1 MDDIKGADMTIFF
14 EEDIVAAAP
23 AAQSTPPVRI
33 FMVEDQPP
41 LRFNLKQLLELEG
54 FAVEEAADGMS
65 ALSRLDVLASQAH
78 TCPQLVLLDVGLP
91 DMEGYEICRHVLQ
104 DPRLLHVP
112 VIFLSGRVELEDR
125 MAGYEAGAE
134 DYIAKPY
141 VNAELL
147 SKIGVALRN
156 GQTRH
161 AQHELQGQV
170 ANAMQ
175 AAFTAMTSASE
186 IGVVLQ
192 FMKGSFALQDNQALQ
207 QSMLQALQDLGLD
220 ASIQLRSLR
229 GVSTVNA
236 EGPCGQLE
244 TGLVE
249 TLARRGHIVDAG
261 RVTVFS
267 YGQVSLAVKNMPRED
282 GERNGRLR
290 DNLAFLTEGAA
301 ARLAALDAAWQQV
314 QQAAVLAQL
323 VGCARET
330 LRVVDERFRYQQW
343 ASGDIMLRLRE
354 NIDRAFVRLGLTEG
368 QERMIAQLITSA
380 SEECA
385 LLSEQGVDVEV
396 SMKALL
402 TALDASQVPSL

>member
-1 MDDIKGADMTIFF
+1 MDDRKGADMTIFF

-91 DMEGYEICRHVLQ
+91 DMEGYDICRELKA
-104 DPRLLHVP
+104 DARLAHVP
-112 VIFLSGRVELEDR
+112 VIFLSGRVELEDK

-156 GQTRH
+156 GDARQ
-161 AQHELQGQV
+161 AGQQLQGQV

-186 IGVVLQ
+186 IGIVLQ
-192 FMKGSFALQDNQALQ
+192 FLKNTFALPDNAALQ
-207 QSMLQALQDLGLD
+207 QCVLQALQDLGLD
-220 ASIQLRSLR
+220 ASVQLRSSR
-229 GVSTVNA
+229 GISTVNG

-244 TGLVE
+244 IGLID
-249 TLARRGHIVDAG
+249 TLARRGPIVDAG
-261 RVTVFS
+261 RVTVFT

-282 GERNGRLR
+282 EERNGRLR
-290 DNLAFLTEGAA
+290 DNLAFLVEGAT
-301 ARLAALDAAWQQV
+301 ARLAALDAAWQQQ
-314 QQAAVLAQL
+314 QQAATLAQL
-323 VGCARET
+323 VSRTRAT
-330 LRVVDERFRYQQW
+330 LQIIDNRFREQQW
-343 ASGDIMLRLRE
+343 CSNDIMLRLRE
-354 NIDRAFVRLGLTEG
+354 DVERAFVSLGLTEG
-368 QERMIAQLITSA
+368 QERLLAGLVARATQEATELYDQSA
-380 SEECA
+380 D
-385 LLSEQGVDVEV
+385 VDS

-402 TALDASQVPSL
+402 QALEAGEVAS

>member
-1 MDDIKGADMTIFF
+1 MLFDEDTIITMP
-14 EEDIVAAAP
+14 DTPAQQPAVAA
-23 AAQSTPPVRI
+23 TRI
-33 FMVEDQPP
+33 FIVEDQPT
-41 LRFNLKQLLELEG
+41 LRSNLRQLLELEG
-54 FAVEEAADGMS
+54 YAVEEAADGAS
-65 ALSRLDVLASQAH
+65 ALSRLDALAALPEQR
-78 TCPQLVLLDVGLP
+78 PQLVLLDVGLP
-91 DMEGYEICRHVLQ
+91 DMEGYVICRHVLQ

-175 AAFTAMTSASE
+175 AAFTAMSSASE

-192 FMKGSFALQDNQALQ
+192 FMKGSFALQDNAALQ
-207 QSMLQALQDLGLD
+207 HSMLQALQDLGLD

-301 ARLAALDAAWQQV
+301 TRLAALDAAWQQL

>member
-1 MDDIKGADMTIFF
+1 MLFDEDTIALP
-14 EEDIVAAAP
+14 DAP
-23 AAQSTPPVRI
+23 AYAPAIEPTRI
-33 FMVEDQPP
+33 FIVEDQPT
-41 LRFNLKQLLELEG
+41 LRNNLRQLLELEG
-54 FAVEEAADGMS
+54 YAVEEAADGTS
-65 ALSRLDVLASQAH
+65 ALARLEALAASPAQR
-78 TCPQLVLLDVGLP
+78 PQLVLLDVGLP

-175 AAFTAMTSASE
+175 AAFSAMSSASE

-192 FMKGSFALQDNQALQ
+192 FMKGSFALQDNPALQ
-207 QSMLQALQDLGLD
+207 HSMLQALQDLGLD

-244 TGLVE
+244 IGLIE

-282 GERNGRLR
+282 EERNGRLR

-301 ARLAALDAAWQQV
+301 ARLAALDAAWQRQ
-314 QQAAVLAQL
+314 QQAAVLAEL
-323 VGCARET
+323 VACTRNT

-368 QERMIAQLITSA
+368 QERMIAQLLASA
-380 SEECA
+380 TEECT

-402 TALDASQVPSL
+402 KALDACQLPAS

>member
-1 MDDIKGADMTIFF
+1 MLFD
-14 EEDIVAAAP
+14 EDSIVFMPDVTDPPPAVAA
-23 AAQSTPPVRI
+23 TRI
-33 FMVEDQPP
+33 FIVEDQPT
-41 LRFNLKQLLELEG
+41 LRSNLRQLLELEG
-54 FAVEEAADGMS
+54 YAVDEAADGAT
-65 ALSRLDVLASQAH
+65 ALARLAQLAALPEQR
-78 TCPQLVLLDVGLP
+78 PQLVLLDVGLP
-91 DMEGYEICRHVLQ
+91 DMEGYDICRHVLQ

-161 AQHELQGQV
+161 ARGELEGQV
-170 ANAMQ
+170 GHAMQ
-175 AAFTAMTSASE
+175 AAFTAMTSACE

-192 FMKGSFALQDNQALQ
+192 FMKGSFALQDNAALQ
-207 QSMLQALQDLGLD
+207 QSVLHALQDLGLD

-229 GVSTVNA
+229 GVSCVNA

-244 TGLVE
+244 IGLIE

-267 YGQVSLAVKNMPRED
+267 YGQVSVAVKNMPRED
-282 GERNGRLR
+282 EERNGRLR
-290 DNLAFLTEGAA
+290 DNLAFLAEGAA
-301 ARLAALDAAWQQV
+301 ARLAALDAAWQQQ
-314 QQAAVLAQL
+314 QQAATLAEL
-323 VGCARET
+323 VACTREA

-343 ASGDIMLRLRE
+343 ASGDIMLRLRDS
-354 NIDRAFVRLGLTEG
+354 IDRAFVSLGLTEG
-368 QERMIAQLITSA
+368 QERMIAQLVTGA
-380 SEECA
+380 TEECA

-396 SMKALL
+396 SMKSLLKAL
-402 TALDASQVPSL
+402 AASQVPAS

>member
-1 MDDIKGADMTIFF
+1 MLFDEDTIIAMPSVSVP
-14 EEDIVAAAP
+14 DAVAA
-23 AAQSTPPVRI
+23 TRI
-33 FMVEDQPP
+33 FIVEDQPT
-41 LRFNLKQLLELEG
+41 LRSNLRQLLELEG
-54 FAVEEAADGMS
+54 YAVEEAADGAS
-65 ALSRLDVLASQAH
+65 ALHRLAVLAAEAELR
-78 TCPQLVLLDVGLP
+78 PQLVLLDVGLP
-91 DMEGYEICRHVLQ
+91 DMEGYAICRHLRQDSRLQ
-104 DPRLLHVP
+104 HVP

-141 VNAELL
+141 INAELL

-156 GQTRH
+156 GQSRQ
-161 AQHELQGQV
+161 ASHELQGQV
-170 ANAMQ
+170 NHAMQ

-192 FMKGSFALQDNQALQ
+192 FMKGSFALQDNTALQ
-207 QSMLQALQDLGLD
+207 QSMLQALQELGLD

-229 GVSTVNA
+229 GVSTINA

-244 TGLVE
+244 IGLIE

-267 YGQVSLAVKNMPRED
+267 YGQLSLAVKNMPRED
-282 GERNGRLR
+282 EERNGRLR
-290 DNLAFLTEGAA
+290 DNLAFMAEGAA
-301 ARLAALDAAWQQV
+301 ARLAALDTAWQQR
-314 QQAAVLAQL
+314 QQAATLAEL
-323 VGCARET
+323 VACTREA

-354 NIDRAFVRLGLTEG
+354 SIDRAFVSLGLTEG
-368 QERMIAQLITSA
+368 QEGMIARLVTGA
-380 SEECA
+380 GEEFTQ
-385 LLSEQGVDVEV
+385 LSEQGVDVEA

-402 TALDASQVPSL
+402 KALEASQPLKL

>member
-1 MDDIKGADMTIFF
+1 MLFDEDTIALP
-14 EEDIVAAAP
+14 DAP
-23 AAQSTPPVRI
+23 AYAPAIEPTRI
-33 FMVEDQPP
+33 FIVEDQPT
-41 LRFNLKQLLELEG
+41 LRNNLRQLLELEG
-54 FAVEEAADGMS
+54 YAVEEAADGTS
-65 ALSRLDVLASQAH
+65 ALARLEALAASPAQR
-78 TCPQLVLLDVGLP
+78 PQLVLLDVGLP

-175 AAFTAMTSASE
+175 AAFSAMSSACE

-192 FMKGSFALQDNQALQ
+192 FMKGSFALQDNAALQ
-207 QSMLQALQDLGLD
+207 HSMLQALQELGLD

-244 TGLVE
+244 IGLIE

-282 GERNGRLR
+282 EERNGRLR

-301 ARLAALDAAWQQV
+301 ARLAALDAAWQQQ
-314 QQAAVLAQL
+314 QQAVVLAEL
-323 VGCARET
+323 VACTRDT

-368 QERMIAQLITSA
+368 QERMIAQLLASA
-380 SEECA
+380 TEECT

-402 TALDASQVPSL
+402 KALDACQLPAS

>member
-1 MDDIKGADMTIFF
+1 MLFDEDTIITMP
-14 EEDIVAAAP
+14 DTPAQQPAVAA
-23 AAQSTPPVRI
+23 TRI
-33 FMVEDQPP
+33 FIVEDQPT
-41 LRFNLKQLLELEG
+41 LRSNLRQLLELEG
-54 FAVEEAADGMS
+54 YAVEEAADGAS
-65 ALSRLDVLASQAH
+65 ALSRLDALAALPEQR
-78 TCPQLVLLDVGLP
+78 PQLVLLDVGLP
-91 DMEGYEICRHVLQ
+91 DMEGYVICRHVLQ

-156 GQTRH
+156 GQTR
-161 AQHELQGQV
+161 QLRHELQGQV

>member
-1 MDDIKGADMTIFF
+1 MLFDEDTIALP
-14 EEDIVAAAP
+14 DAP
-23 AAQSTPPVRI
+23 AYAPAIEPTRI
-33 FMVEDQPP
+33 FIVEDQPT
-41 LRFNLKQLLELEG
+41 LRNNLRQLLELEG
-54 FAVEEAADGMS
+54 YAVEEAADGAS
-65 ALSRLDVLASQAH
+65 ALARLEALAASPAQR
-78 TCPQLVLLDVGLP
+78 PQLVLLDVGLP

-161 AQHELQGQV
+161 TQHELQGQV

-175 AAFTAMTSASE
+175 AAFSAMSSASE

-192 FMKGSFALQDNQALQ
+192 FMKGSFALQDNPALQ
-207 QSMLQALQDLGLD
+207 HSMLQALQELGLD

-244 TGLVE
+244 IGLIE

-282 GERNGRLR
+282 EERNGRLR

-301 ARLAALDAAWQQV
+301 ARLAALDAAWQQQ
-314 QQAAVLAQL
+314 QQAVVLAEL
-323 VGCARET
+323 VACTRNT

-368 QERMIAQLITSA
+368 QERMIAQLLASA
-380 SEECA
+380 TEECT
-385 LLSEQGVDVEV
+385 LLSEQGVDVEA

-402 TALDASQVPSL
+402 KALDACQLPAS

>member
-1 MDDIKGADMTIFF
+1 MLFDEDTIALPDAADY
-14 EEDIVAAAP
+14 AP
-23 AAQSTPPVRI
+23 AIEPTRI
-33 FMVEDQPP
+33 FIVEDQPT
-41 LRFNLKQLLELEG
+41 LRSNLRQLLELEG
-54 FAVEEAADGMS
+54 YAVEEAADGAS
-65 ALSRLDVLASQAH
+65 ALARLEALAASPAQR
-78 TCPQLVLLDVGLP
+78 PQLVLLDVGLP

-175 AAFTAMTSASE
+175 AAFTAMSSASE

-192 FMKGSFALQDNQALQ
+192 FMKGSFALQDNAALQ
-207 QSMLQALQDLGLD
+207 HSMLQALQDLGLD

-229 GVSTVNA
+229 GVSTVNG

-244 TGLVE
+244 IGLIE
-249 TLARRGHIVDAG
+249 TLAQRGHIVDAG

-267 YGQVSLAVKNMPRED
+267 YGLVSLAVKNMPRED
-282 GERNGRLR
+282 VERNGRLR

-301 ARLAALDAAWQQV
+301 ARLAALDAAWQQQ
-314 QQAAVLAQL
+314 QQAVVLAEL
-323 VGCARET
+323 VACTRDT

-368 QERMIAQLITSA
+368 QERMIAQLLASA
-380 SEECA
+380 TEECT
-385 LLSEQGVDVEV
+385 LLSEQGVDVED

-402 TALDASQVPSL
+402 KALGACELPAS

>member
-1 MDDIKGADMTIFF
+1 MLFDEDTIIAMPSVSVP
-14 EEDIVAAAP
+14 DAVAA
-23 AAQSTPPVRI
+23 TRI
-33 FMVEDQPP
+33 FIVEDQPT
-41 LRFNLKQLLELEG
+41 LRSNLRQLLELEG
-54 FAVEEAADGMS
+54 YAVEEAADGAS
-65 ALSRLDVLASQAH
+65 ALHRLAVLAAEAELR
-78 TCPQLVLLDVGLP
+78 PQLVLLDVGLP
-91 DMEGYEICRHVLQ
+91 DMEGYAICRHLRQDSRLQ
-104 DPRLLHVP
+104 HVP

-141 VNAELL
+141 INAELL

-156 GQTRH
+156 GQSRQ
-161 AQHELQGQV
+161 ASHELQGQV
-170 ANAMQ
+170 NHAMQ

-192 FMKGSFALQDNQALQ
+192 FMKGSFALQDNTALQ
-207 QSMLQALQDLGLD
+207 QSMLQALQELGLD

-229 GVSTVNA
+229 GVSTING

-244 TGLVE
+244 IGLIE

-267 YGQVSLAVKNMPRED
+267 YGQLSLAVKNMPCED
-282 GERNGRLR
+282 EERNGRLR
-290 DNLAFLTEGAA
+290 DNLAFMAEGAA
-301 ARLAALDAAWQQV
+301 ARLAALDTAWQQR
-314 QQAAVLAQL
+314 QQAATLAEL
-323 VGCARET
+323 VACTREA

-354 NIDRAFVRLGLTEG
+354 SIDRAFVSLGLTEG
-368 QERMIAQLITSA
+368 QEGMIARLVTGA
-380 SEECA
+380 GEEFA
-385 LLSEQGVDVEV
+385 QLSEQGVDVEA

-402 TALDASQVPSL
+402 KALEASQPLKL

>member
-1 MDDIKGADMTIFF
+1 MLFDEDTIIAMPSVSVP
-14 EEDIVAAAP
+14 DAVAA
-23 AAQSTPPVRI
+23 TRI
-33 FMVEDQPP
+33 FIVEDQPT
-41 LRFNLKQLLELEG
+41 LRSNLRQLLELEG
-54 FAVEEAADGMS
+54 YAVEEAADGAS
-65 ALSRLDVLASQAH
+65 ALHRLAVLAAEAELR
-78 TCPQLVLLDVGLP
+78 PQLVLLDVGLP
-91 DMEGYEICRHVLQ
+91 DMEGYAICRHLRQDSRLQ
-104 DPRLLHVP
+104 HVP

-141 VNAELL
+141 INAELL

-156 GQTRH
+156 GQSRQ
-161 AQHELQGQV
+161 ASHELQGQV
-170 ANAMQ
+170 NHAMQ

-192 FMKGSFALQDNQALQ
+192 FMKGSFALQDNTALQ
-207 QSMLQALQDLGLD
+207 QSMLQALQELGLD

-229 GVSTVNA
+229 GVSTINA

-244 TGLVE
+244 IGLIE

-267 YGQVSLAVKNMPRED
+267 YGQLSLAVKNMPRED
-282 GERNGRLR
+282 EERNGRLR
-290 DNLAFLTEGAA
+290 DNLAFMAEGAA
-301 ARLAALDAAWQQV
+301 ARLAALDTAWQQR
-314 QQAAVLAQL
+314 QQAATLAEL
-323 VGCARET
+323 VACTREA

-354 NIDRAFVRLGLTEG
+354 SIDRAFVSLGLTEG
-368 QERMIAQLITSA
+368 QEGMIARLVTGA
-380 SEECA
+380 GEEFA
-385 LLSEQGVDVEV
+385 QLSEQGVDVEA

-402 TALDASQVPSL
+402 KALEASQPLKL

>member
-1 MDDIKGADMTIFF
+1 MLFDEDTIALPDVADY
-14 EEDIVAAAP
+14 AP
-23 AAQSTPPVRI
+23 AIEPTRI
-33 FMVEDQPP
+33 FIVEDQPT
-41 LRFNLKQLLELEG
+41 LRNNLRQLLELEG
-54 FAVEEAADGMS
+54 YAVEEAADGTS
-65 ALSRLDVLASQAH
+65 ALARLEALAASPAQR
-78 TCPQLVLLDVGLP
+78 PQLVLLDVGLP

-175 AAFTAMTSASE
+175 AAFSAMSSASE

-192 FMKGSFALQDNQALQ
+192 FMKGSFALQDNPALQ
-207 QSMLQALQDLGLD
+207 HSMLQALQDLGLD

-244 TGLVE
+244 IGLIE

-282 GERNGRLR
+282 EERNGRLR

-301 ARLAALDAAWQQV
+301 ARLAALDAAWQQQ
-314 QQAAVLAQL
+314 QQAVVLAEL
-323 VGCARET
+323 VACTRDT

-368 QERMIAQLITSA
+368 QERMIAQLLASA
-380 SEECA
+380 TEECT

-402 TALDASQVPSL
+402 KALDACQLPAS

>member
-1 MDDIKGADMTIFF
+1 MLFDEDTIALP
-14 EEDIVAAAP
+14 DALAYAP
-23 AAQSTPPVRI
+23 AIEPTRI
-33 FMVEDQPP
+33 FIVEDQPT
-41 LRFNLKQLLELEG
+41 LRNNLRQLLELEG
-54 FAVEEAADGMS
+54 YAVEEAADGTS
-65 ALSRLDVLASQAH
+65 ALARLEALAASAAQR
-78 TCPQLVLLDVGLP
+78 PQLVLLDVGLP

-175 AAFTAMTSASE
+175 AAFSAMSSASE

-192 FMKGSFALQDNQALQ
+192 FMKGSFALQDNAALQ
-207 QSMLQALQDLGLD
+207 HSMLQALQELGLD

-244 TGLVE
+244 IGLIE

-267 YGQVSLAVKNMPRED
+267 YGLVSLAVKNMPRED
-282 GERNGRLR
+282 EERNGRLR

-301 ARLAALDAAWQQV
+301 ARLAALDAAWQQQ
-314 QQAAVLAQL
+314 QQAVVLAEL
-323 VGCARET
+323 VACTRNT

-368 QERMIAQLITSA
+368 QERLIAQLLASA
-380 SEECA
+380 TEECT

-402 TALDASQVPSL
+402 KALDACQLPAS

>member
-1 MDDIKGADMTIFF
+1 MLFDEDTIALP
-14 EEDIVAAAP
+14 DAP
-23 AAQSTPPVRI
+23 AYAPAIEPTRI
-33 FMVEDQPP
+33 FIVEDQPT
-41 LRFNLKQLLELEG
+41 LRNNLRQLLELEG
-54 FAVEEAADGMS
+54 YAVEEAADGTS
-65 ALSRLDVLASQAH
+65 ALARLEALAASAAQR
-78 TCPQLVLLDVGLP
+78 PQLVLLDVGLP

-175 AAFTAMTSASE
+175 AAFSAMSSASE

-192 FMKGSFALQDNQALQ
+192 FMKGSFALQDNPALQ
-207 QSMLQALQDLGLD
+207 HSMLQALQDLGLD

-229 GVSTVNA
+229 GVSTVNG

-244 TGLVE
+244 IGLIE

-282 GERNGRLR
+282 EERNGRLR

-301 ARLAALDAAWQQV
+301 ARLAALDAAWQQQ
-314 QQAAVLAQL
+314 QQAVVLAEL
-323 VGCARET
+323 VACTRDT

-354 NIDRAFVRLGLTEG
+354 NVDRAFVRLGLTEG
-368 QERMIAQLITSA
+368 QERMIAQLLASA
-380 SEECA
+380 TEECT

-402 TALDASQVPSL
+402 KALDAC

>member
-1 MDDIKGADMTIFF
+1 MLFDEDTIALP
-14 EEDIVAAAP
+14 DAP
-23 AAQSTPPVRI
+23 AYAPAIEPTRI
-33 FMVEDQPP
+33 FIVEDQPT
-41 LRFNLKQLLELEG
+41 LRNNLRQLLELEG
-54 FAVEEAADGMS
+54 YAVEEAADGTS
-65 ALSRLDVLASQAH
+65 ALARLEALAASLAQR
-78 TCPQLVLLDVGLP
+78 PQLVLLDVGLP

-175 AAFTAMTSASE
+175 AAFSAMSSASE

-192 FMKGSFALQDNQALQ
+192 FMKGSFALQDNAALQ
-207 QSMLQALQDLGLD
+207 HSMLQALQELGLD

-244 TGLVE
+244 IGLIE

-282 GERNGRLR
+282 EERNGRLR

-301 ARLAALDAAWQQV
+301 ARLAALDAAWQQQ
-314 QQAAVLAQL
+314 QQAVVLAEL
-323 VGCARET
+323 VACTRNT

-368 QERMIAQLITSA
+368 QERMIAQLLASA
-380 SEECA
+380 TEECT

-402 TALDASQVPSL
+402 KALDACQLPAS